1 MSILTRPLTDAE
13 LKSAGIEPAPIA
25 HETFTQVFAV
35 HDGELEIVDQ
45 ATDEVVEDD
54 ETPPPPTRIGL
65 AVWAWAI
72 TFGGAVGALVY
83 AAEVSS

>member
-13 LKSAGIEPAPIA
+13 LKAAGIEPAPIA

-35 HDGELEIVDQ
+35 HDGELEIVD
-45 ATDEVVEDD
+45 EDKGD
-54 ETPPPPTRIGL
+54 DTPPGPARIGL

-72 TFGGAVGALVY
+72 TFGGAVGALIF
-83 AAEVSS
+83 AAEVAS